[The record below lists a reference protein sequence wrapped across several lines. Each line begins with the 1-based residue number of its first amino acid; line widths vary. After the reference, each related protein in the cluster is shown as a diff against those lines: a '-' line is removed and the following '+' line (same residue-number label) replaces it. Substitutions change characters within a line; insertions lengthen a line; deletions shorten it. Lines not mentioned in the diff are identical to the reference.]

1 MKYRP
6 LGRTGVMVSELIFG
20 CGNVGGM
27 MIRKPH
33 QVMKGA
39 VAEALEAGMNWFDT
53 AAQYGDGKS
62 EENLGRVLRELGAK
76 PHVST
81 KGSVDCASAE
91 PFRDQIARACDE
103 SLARLGM
110 DSVDLFQLH
119 GRIAR
124 DGTPRS
130 VSPEN
135 ALRPGGVFEA
145 MERLR
150 DQGKCKWIGTT
161 ALGDTDAIL
170 EVIASGRLDTCQV
183 YVNMINPTASHPA
196 GRTPAP
202 PTGQDFAGVLD
213 AARGQNLGVIAI
225 RTLAAGVLAG
235 AEAPN
240 TRAMLTTNTD
250 VVDEIRKAKAVHAAF
265 ESAHGTRAQ
274 TALRYAL
281 GLPGVSCVDFAIGER
296 DHLAEG
302 LQAVDMGPL
311 PQSALA
317 ELDNLYRR
325 DFR

>member
-1 MKYRP
+1 MKHRP
-6 LGRTGVMVSELIFG
+6 LGRTGVMVSEFIFG

-27 MIRKPH
+27 MIRQPH
-33 QVMKGA
+33 EVMKA
-39 VAEALEAGMNWFDT
+39 SVADALEAGMNWFDT

-62 EENLGRVLRELGAK
+62 EENLGRVLRELGAT

-81 KGSVDCASAE
+81 KGSVDSTSRE
-91 PFRDQIARACDE
+91 PVADQIERTCRE

-110 DSVDLFQLH
+110 DRIDLFQLH

-124 DGTPRS
+124 DGAPRS
-130 VSPEN
+130 VSPED
-135 ALRPGGVFEA
+135 ALKPGGVFEA

-150 DQGKCKWIGTT
+150 DRGMCKWIGTT

-170 EVIASGRLDTCQV
+170 EVIESGRLDTVQV
-183 YVNMINPTASHPA
+183 YVNMINPTATHPA
-196 GRTPAP
+196 GRLPAP
-202 PTGQDFAGVLD
+202 ASGQDFAGVLD
-213 AARGQNLGVIAI
+213 AARAKGLGVIAI

-235 AEAPN
+235 ADAPN
-240 TRAMLTTNTD
+240 SRGILTKNT
-250 VVDEIRKAKAVHAAF
+250 EIAEEVRKAKAVHAAVG
-265 ESAHGTRAQ
+265 SAHGTRAQ

-281 GLPGVSCVDFAIGER
+281 GLPGISCVDFAIGER

-302 LQAVDMGPL
+302 LRAIDMGPL
-311 PQSALA
+311 PPNALT